1 MALIKSRE
9 TVPKLKKKKDH
20 IRVILG
26 TPMPSTLPYVLRFQ

>member
-9 TVPKLKKKKDH
+9 TVPILKKKDH